1 MVKLF
6 LEFVREDYLKVIPF
20 LPECSLSNPRLPT
33 NQSQRFT
40 LGVPSPPPTTLPE
53 KRNSTIDSSLHL
65 SSIVEIKDDCRA
77 RGRPSHSLASGN
89 HISSV

>member
-20 LPECSLSNPRLPT
+20 LPERSLSNPRLPT

-40 LGVPSPPPTTLPE
+40 FRHPPFPTSPV

-65 SSIVEIKDDCRA
+65 SSIAAENKDDCRA